1 MKKKITVW
9 VARDK
14 DGTLNCYN
22 KKPTGKFSC
31 IWETDFDT
39 HYFNIKDYFKIEDS
53 YNLITWEDE
62 EPTKVELTIKI
73 CK

>member
-1 MKKKITVW
+1 MEETITTW

-14 DGTLNCYN
+14 DGTLCFYEQ
-22 KKPTGKFSC
+22 KPIKGED
-31 IWETDFDT
+31 IWNYVDGGLSTIVGDEFL
-39 HYFNIKDYFKIEDS
+39 FEFPQVK
-53 YNLITWEDE
+53 WEDK

>member
-1 MKKKITVW
+1 MEEKITAW

-14 DGTLNCYN
+14 DGTLCFYEQ
-22 KKPTGKFSC
+22 KPIKNEDTWDYVDGGLSTVGKDEFLF
-31 IWETDFDT
+31 EFPQV
-39 HYFNIKDYFKIEDS
+39 K
-53 YNLITWEDE
+53 WEDE